1 MPQPPKI
8 FIFAMWGIT
17 IINILLV
24 IMNWV
29 SFGFHFLI
37 YNPAKIRW
45 VIYKIYYFIYTRIC
59 NVSLLYKDIATLGC
73 YILVAFLYVCNIIGK
88 RSKSG
93 KTNVTNLNMK
103 RTPQYSKSKRY
114 TSAIAIH
121 TFFTRPV
128 RFLMILMNQRERG

>member
-1 MPQPPKI
+1 MLQLNKSLQLAGLYCLFEKVFMPQPPKI

-73 YILVAFLYVCNIIGK
+73 YILVAFLYVCNIIGNYYM
-88 RSKSG
+88 G
-93 KTNVTNLNMK
+93 YVLGWILFKTINS
-103 RTPQYSKSKRY
+103 Y
-114 TSAIAIH
+114 
-121 TFFTRPV
+121 
-128 RFLMILMNQRERG
+128 